1 MDQRI
6 IAHKF
11 CPIIRE
17 DDHYLFVGK
26 PAGLASRAGTKSR
39 SASVLDLLKD
49 RDDAASLVPLY
60 DVNRWQ
66 SGVLAYAKSEAA
78 ARHLLTGLETG
89 SAKPVYIAVVQGKLK
104 PGSQTVTGAIKQVD
118 QDRFAVDRRAL
129 GKELPTTKFD
139 PMDRGETRAVV
150 RCSPNVLNHH
160 QVRAHLQSINLR
172 IVGDATYAERGD
184 RPQPDSARGGSARK
198 GPGPALPMML
208 HLAELRFHHPAMKR
222 AITVRAKV
230 PPEFADALDR
240 DCAGRPLEGL
250 LAARLRAALAM
261 RLPCLIDEGTS
272 AFRLLNGRA
281 DGVPGLVVELYGDV
295 LILQI
300 HQGKFD
306 AGKMPLRAIADWYRG
321 QLGATAAYVKQ
332 FAKDRSRIPQKV
344 SGRVSAKRPKGDL
357 KKDALTPLA
366 ALSDPHPLVGKA
378 APDVFAV
385 RENGLRFLVRPYDG
399 YAVGLFLDHREN
411 RRRVRELSAG
421 GNVLNLFCYTCGFSV
436 AAAAGGA
443 KATVNVDIARKCLE
457 WGKENFKAN
466 GLALDDHIFIN
477 DDAFNY
483 FKRARRQ
490 QRKFDVVVLDPPSF
504 ARSKKNRRVF
514 TLEKDLQ
521 QLVAGA
527 ISLLVPSGVMLVS
540 TNHRGTS
547 RKWLREQIA
556 LAAGL
561 QTVSVISTP
570 RLPVDFAGDPDHAKT
585 VIVRI
590 T

>member
-1 MDQRI
+1 
-6 IAHKF
+6 
-11 CPIIRE
+11 
-17 DDHYLFVGK
+17 
-26 PAGLASRAGTKSR
+26 
-39 SASVLDLLKD
+39 
-49 RDDAASLVPLY
+49 
-60 DVNRWQ
+60 
-66 SGVLAYAKSEAA
+66 
-78 ARHLLTGLETG
+78 
-89 SAKPVYIAVVQGKLK
+89 
-104 PGSQTVTGAIKQVD
+104 
-118 QDRFAVDRRAL
+118 
-129 GKELPTTKFD
+129 
-139 PMDRGETRAVV
+139 
-150 RCSPNVLNHH
+150 
-160 QVRAHLQSINLR
+160 
-172 IVGDATYAERGD
+172 
-184 RPQPDSARGGSARK
+184 
-198 GPGPALPMML
+198 
-208 HLAELRFHHPAMKR
+208 
-222 AITVRAKV
+222 
-230 PPEFADALDR
+230 
-240 DCAGRPLEGL
+240 
-250 LAARLRAALAM
+250 
-261 RLPCLIDEGTS
+261 
-272 AFRLLNGRA
+272 
-281 DGVPGLVVELYGDV
+281 
-295 LILQI
+295 
-300 HQGKFD
+300 
-306 AGKMPLRAIADWYRG
+306 
-321 QLGATAAYVKQ
+321 
-332 FAKDRSRIPQKV
+332 
-344 SGRVSAKRPKGDL
+344 
-357 KKDALTPLA
+357 
-366 ALSDPHPLVGKA
+366 
-378 APDVFAV
+378 
-385 RENGLRFLVRPYDG
+385 
-399 YAVGLFLDHREN
+399 
-411 RRRVRELSAG
+411 
-421 GNVLNLFCYTCGFSV
+421 VLNLFCYTCGFSV